1 MHPRILPIKINK
13 NVIFL
18 SNQPGSSTDFSNAAA
33 LSASISTKPVDIVL
47 KRR

>member
-1 MHPRILPIKINK
+1 MHPRILPIKNK